1 MNKESLNKGKLGMF
15 VVVGILLFIVTIYVI
30 GINRNLFGSNFI
42 LNSQFKNV
50 SGLKVGSNVRLSGI
64 NIGTVSKIE
73 FITDSLVL
81 VRLLIKDEVQQYI
94 KIDALASIGSD
105 GLVGDKVLIIEPGS
119 YSKSVVKDDGIIAS
133 NSTIEIDDVLKSVKK
148 SAENAEIITNQLADF
163 SFKMNDKNGFLSK
176 FMTDKQMAIRIEN
189 TIENLEIG
197 TKEIA
202 KFSPKINDP
211 NGLINKLFVDKNFSI
226 KVDNLA
232 TNLQKSSADLALFT
246 SKINTENSTLTK
258 LISDPSFAK
267 SISTTFKNLEIS
279 TNDFVKFTSKINND
293 SNVLSKLINNKR
305 LGNSVDSTI
314 TKIGVGADGIIEI
327 ENAAKSN
334 FLLRGYFN
342 KKKRNEEKQ
351 KKK

>member
-1 MNKESLNKGKLGMF
+1 MNKELLNRGKLGMF
-15 VVVGILLFIVTIYVI
+15 VVVGILLFIVIIYVI

-119 YSKSVVKDDGIIAS
+119 YSKRVVKDNGIIAS
-133 NSTIEIDDVLKSVKK
+133 NSTIEIEDVMKSIKK
-148 SAENAEIITNQLADF
+148 SAENAEIITNELADF

-176 FMTDKQMAIRIEN
+176 VMTDKKFALSMEK
-189 TIENLEIG
+189 TIGNLEIS
-197 TKEIA
+197 TNEIA

-211 NGLINKLFVDKNFSI
+211 NGVINKLFVNKNFSNKI
-226 KVDNLA
+226 DKTI
-232 TNLQKSSADLALFT
+232 TNLQKSSDNLAIFT

-258 LISDPSFAK
+258 LITDPNFAK
-267 SISTTFKNLEIS
+267 SISNTFRNLEIS

-293 SNVLSKLINNKR
+293 SNVLSKLIDNKR

-314 TKIGVGADGIIEI
+314 TKIGVGAEGIIEI

-342 KKKRNEEKQ
+342 RKKRNEEKN
-351 KKK
+351 KK

>member
-1 MNKESLNKGKLGMF
+1 MNKESLNRGKLGMF
-15 VVVGILLFIVTIYVI
+15 VVVGILLFIVIIYVI

-81 VRLLIKDEVQQYI
+81 VRLLIKDEVQRYI

-119 YSKSVVKDDGIIAS
+119 SSKSVVKDNGIIAS
-133 NSTIEIDDVLKSVKK
+133 NSTIEIEDVMKSIKK
-148 SAENAEIITNQLADF
+148 SAENAEIITKELADF

-176 FMTDKQMAIRIEN
+176 VMTDKKFALSMEK
-189 TIENLEIG
+189 TIGNLEIS
-197 TKEIA
+197 TNEIA

-211 NGLINKLFVDKNFSI
+211 NGVINKLFVDKNFSNKI
-226 KVDNLA
+226 DKTI
-232 TNLQKSSADLALFT
+232 TNLQKSSDDLAIFT

-258 LISDPSFAK
+258 LITDPNFAK
-267 SISTTFKNLEIS
+267 SISNTFRNLEIS

-293 SNVLSKLINNKR
+293 SNVLSKLIDNKR

-314 TKIGVGADGIIEI
+314 TKIGVGAEGIIEI

-342 KKKRNEEKQ
+342 RKKRNEEKN
-351 KKK
+351 KK

>member
-1 MNKESLNKGKLGMF
+1 MNKESLNRGKLGMF
-15 VVVGILLFIVTIYVI
+15 VVVGILLFIVIIYVI

-94 KIDALASIGSD
+94 KIDALTSIGSD

-119 YSKSVVKDDGIIAS
+119 SSKSVVKDNGIIAS
-133 NSTIEIDDVLKSVKK
+133 NSTIEIEDVMKSIKK
-148 SAENAEIITNQLADF
+148 SAENAEIITNELADF

-176 FMTDKQMAIRIEN
+176 VMTDKKFALSMEK
-189 TIENLEIG
+189 TIGNLEIS
-197 TKEIA
+197 TNEIA

-211 NGLINKLFVDKNFSI
+211 NGVINKLFVDKYFSNKI
-226 KVDNLA
+226 DKTI
-232 TNLQKSSADLALFT
+232 TNLQKSSDDLAIFT

-258 LISDPSFAK
+258 LITDPNFAK
-267 SISTTFKNLEIS
+267 SISNTFRNLEIS
-279 TNDFVKFTSKINND
+279 TNDFVKFTSKINDD
-293 SNVLSKLINNKR
+293 SNVLSKLIDNKR

-314 TKIGVGADGIIEI
+314 TKIGVGAEGIIEI

-342 KKKRNEEKQ
+342 RKKRNEEKN
-351 KKK
+351 KK

>member
-1 MNKESLNKGKLGMF
+1 MNKESLNRGKLGMF
-15 VVVGILLFIVTIYVI
+15 VVVGILLFIVIIYVI

-81 VRLLIKDEVQQYI
+81 VRLLIKDEFQQYI

-119 YSKSVVKDDGIIAS
+119 YSKSVVKDNGIIAS
-133 NSTIEIDDVLKSVKK
+133 NSTIEIEDVMKSIKK
-148 SAENAEIITNQLADF
+148 SAENAEIITNELADF

-176 FMTDKQMAIRIEN
+176 VMTDKKFALSMEK
-189 TIENLEIG
+189 TIGNLEIS
-197 TKEIA
+197 TNEIA
-202 KFSPKINDP
+202 KFSPKINDQ
-211 NGLINKLFVDKNFSI
+211 NGVINRLFVDKNFSNKI
-226 KVDNLA
+226 DKTI
-232 TNLQKSSADLALFT
+232 TNLEKSTSDLSIFT

-258 LISDPSFAK
+258 LITDPNFAK
-267 SISTTFKNLEIS
+267 SISNTFRNLEIS

-293 SNVLSKLINNKR
+293 SNVLSKLIDNKR

-314 TKIGVGADGIIEI
+314 TKIGVGAEGIIEI

-342 KKKRNEEKQ
+342 RKKRNEEKN
-351 KKK
+351 KK

>member
-1 MNKESLNKGKLGMF
+1 MNKESLNRGKLGMF
-15 VVVGILLFIVTIYVI
+15 VVVGILLFIVIIYVI

-119 YSKSVVKDDGIIAS
+119 YSKSVVKDNGIIAS
-133 NSTIEIDDVLKSVKK
+133 NSTIEIEDVMKSIKK
-148 SAENAEIITNQLADF
+148 SAENAEIITNELADF

-176 FMTDKQMAIRIEN
+176 VMTDKKFALSMEK
-189 TIENLEIG
+189 TIGNLEIS
-197 TKEIA
+197 TNEIA
-202 KFSPKINDP
+202 KFSPKINDQ
-211 NGLINKLFVDKNFSI
+211 NGVINRLFVDKNFSNKI
-226 KVDNLA
+226 DKTI
-232 TNLQKSSADLALFT
+232 TNLEKSTSDLSIFT

-258 LISDPSFAK
+258 LITDPNFAK
-267 SISTTFKNLEIS
+267 SISNTFRNLEIS

-293 SNVLSKLINNKR
+293 SNVLSKLIDNKR

-314 TKIGVGADGIIEI
+314 TKIGVGAEGIIEI
-327 ENAAKSN
+327 ENAVKSN

-342 KKKRNEEKQ
+342 RKKRNEEKN
-351 KKK
+351 KK

>member
-1 MNKESLNKGKLGMF
+1 MNKESLNRGKLGMF
-15 VVVGILLFIVTIYVI
+15 AVVGILLFIVIIYVI

-64 NIGTVSKIE
+64 NIGTVAKIE

-119 YSKSVVKDDGIIAS
+119 YSKSVVKDNGIIAS
-133 NSTIEIDDVLKSVKK
+133 NSTIEIEDVMKSIKK
-148 SAENAEIITNQLADF
+148 SAENAEIITNELADF

-176 FMTDKQMAIRIEN
+176 VMTDKKFALSMEK
-189 TIENLEIG
+189 TIGNLEIS
-197 TKEIA
+197 TNEIA
-202 KFSPKINDP
+202 KFSPKINDQ
-211 NGLINKLFVDKNFSI
+211 NGVINRLFVDKNFSNKI
-226 KVDNLA
+226 DKTI
-232 TNLQKSSADLALFT
+232 TNLEKSTSDLSIFT

-258 LISDPSFAK
+258 LITDPNFAK
-267 SISTTFKNLEIS
+267 SISNTFRNLEIS

-293 SNVLSKLINNKR
+293 SNVLSKLIDNKR

-314 TKIGVGADGIIEI
+314 TKIGVGAEGIIEI
-327 ENAAKSN
+327 ENAVKSN

-342 KKKRNEEKQ
+342 RKKRNEEKN
-351 KKK
+351 KK

>member
-1 MNKESLNKGKLGMF
+1 MNKESLNRGKLGMF
-15 VVVGILLFIVTIYVI
+15 VVVGILLFIVIIYVI

-64 NIGTVSKIE
+64 NIGTVAKIE

-81 VRLLIKDEVQQYI
+81 VRLLIKDEVQKYI

-119 YSKSVVKDDGIIAS
+119 YSKSVVKDNGIIAS
-133 NSTIEIDDVLKSVKK
+133 NSTIEIEDVMKSIKK
-148 SAENAEIITNQLADF
+148 SAENAEIITNELADF

-176 FMTDKQMAIRIEN
+176 VMTDKKFALSMEK
-189 TIENLEIG
+189 TIGNLEIS
-197 TKEIA
+197 TNEIT
-202 KFSPKINDP
+202 KFSPKINDQ
-211 NGLINKLFVDKNFSI
+211 NGVINRLFVDKNFSNKI
-226 KVDNLA
+226 DKTI
-232 TNLQKSSADLALFT
+232 TNLEKSTSDLSIFT

-258 LISDPSFAK
+258 LITDPNFAK
-267 SISTTFKNLEIS
+267 SISNTFRNLEIS

-293 SNVLSKLINNKR
+293 SNVLSKLIDNKR

-314 TKIGVGADGIIEI
+314 TKIGVGAEGIIEI
-327 ENAAKSN
+327 ENAVKSN

-342 KKKRNEEKQ
+342 RKKRNEEKN
-351 KKK
+351 KK

>member
-15 VVVGILLFIVTIYVI
+15 VVTGILLFVVTIYVI

-105 GLVGDKVLIIEPGS
+105 GLVGDKVLIIQPGS
-119 YSKSVVKDDGIIAS
+119 SSKSVVKDNGIIAS

-163 SFKMNDKNGFLSK
+163 SFKMNDQNGFLSK
-176 FMTDKQMAIRIEN
+176 FMTDKQFAIRMGN
-189 TIENLEIG
+189 TIENLEIS
-197 TKEIA
+197 TNQIA

-211 NGLINKLFVDKNFSI
+211 NGLINRLFVDKNFSI
-226 KVDNLA
+226 KIDNTV
-232 TNLQKSSADLALFT
+232 TNLQKSATELALFT

-258 LISDPSFAK
+258 LITDPNFAK

-279 TNDFVKFTSKINND
+279 TNDFVKFTSKINNE
-293 SNVLSKLINNKR
+293 SNVLSKLIDNKR

-314 TKIGVGADGIIEI
+314 TKIGVGAEGIIEI
-327 ENAAKSN
+327 ENAAKRN

-342 KKKRNEEKQ
+342 KKKRNEENQ

>member
-1 MNKESLNKGKLGMF
+1 MSKESLNKGKLGMF
-15 VVVGILLFIVTIYVI
+15 VVVGILLFIVTVYVI

-42 LNSQFKNV
+42 INSQFKNV

-64 NIGTVSKIE
+64 TIGSVSKIE

-94 KIDALASIGSD
+94 KMDALASIGSD

-119 YSKSVVKDDGIIAS
+119 NSKSVVKDNGIIAS
-133 NSTIEIDDVLKSVKK
+133 NSTIEIDEVLKSVKK

-176 FMTDKQMAIRIEN
+176 LMTDKKFAVSMGK
-189 TIENLEIG
+189 TIENLKIS
-197 TKEIA
+197 TNEIA

-211 NGLINKLFVDKNFSI
+211 GGLINKLFVDKNFSTKI
-226 KVDNLA
+226 DKTI
-232 TNLQKSSADLALFT
+232 TNLQKSSADFAVFT

-258 LISDPSFAK
+258 LITDPNFAK
-267 SISTTFKNLEIS
+267 SISNTFKNLEIS
-279 TNDFVKFTSKINND
+279 TTDFVKFTSKINND
-293 SNVLSKLINNKR
+293 SNVLSKLIDNKR

-314 TKIGVGADGIIEI
+314 TKIGIGADGIIEI

-342 KKKRNEEKQ
+342 RKKRNEEKS
-351 KKK
+351 KK

>member
-1 MNKESLNKGKLGMF
+1 MNKESLNRGKLGMF
-15 VVVGILLFIVTIYVI
+15 VVVGILLFIVIIYVI

-119 YSKSVVKDDGIIAS
+119 YSKSVVKDNGIIAS
-133 NSTIEIDDVLKSVKK
+133 NSTIEIEDVMKSIKK
-148 SAENAEIITNQLADF
+148 SAENAEIITNELADF
-163 SFKMNDKNGFLSK
+163 SFKMNDRNGFLSK
-176 FMTDKQMAIRIEN
+176 VMTDKKFALSMEK
-189 TIENLEIG
+189 TIGNLEIS
-197 TKEIA
+197 TNEIA
-202 KFSPKINDP
+202 KFSPKINNP
-211 NGLINKLFVDKNFSI
+211 NGVINRLFVDKNFSNKI
-226 KVDNLA
+226 DKTI
-232 TNLQKSSADLALFT
+232 TNLEKSTSDLSIFT

-258 LISDPSFAK
+258 LITDPNFAN
-267 SISTTFKNLEIS
+267 SISNSFRNLEIS

-293 SNVLSKLINNKR
+293 SNVLSKLIDNKR

-314 TKIGVGADGIIEI
+314 TKIGVGAEGIIEI

-342 KKKRNEEKQ
+342 RKKRNEDKT
-351 KKK
+351 KK

>member
-1 MNKESLNKGKLGMF
+1 MNKESLNRGKLGMF
-15 VVVGILLFIVTIYVI
+15 VVVGILLFIVIIYVI

-119 YSKSVVKDDGIIAS
+119 YSKRVVKDNGIIAS
-133 NSTIEIDDVLKSVKK
+133 NSTIEIEDVMKSIKK
-148 SAENAEIITNQLADF
+148 SAENAEIITKELADF

-176 FMTDKQMAIRIEN
+176 VMTDKKFALSMEK
-189 TIENLEIG
+189 TIGNLEIS
-197 TKEIA
+197 TNEIA

-211 NGLINKLFVDKNFSI
+211 NGVINKLFVDKNFSNKI
-226 KVDNLA
+226 DKTI
-232 TNLQKSSADLALFT
+232 TNLQKSSDDLAIFT

-258 LISDPSFAK
+258 LITDPNFAK
-267 SISTTFKNLEIS
+267 SISNTFRNLEIS

-293 SNVLSKLINNKR
+293 SNVLSKLIDNKR

-314 TKIGVGADGIIEI
+314 TKIGVGAEGIIEI

-342 KKKRNEEKQ
+342 RKKRNEEKN
-351 KKK
+351 KK

>member
-1 MNKESLNKGKLGMF
+1 MNKESLNRGKLGMF
-15 VVVGILLFIVTIYVI
+15 VVVGILLFIVIIYVI

-119 YSKSVVKDDGIIAS
+119 YSKSVVKDNGIIAS
-133 NSTIEIDDVLKSVKK
+133 NSTIEIEDVMKSIKK
-148 SAENAEIITNQLADF
+148 SAENAEIITNELADF

-176 FMTDKQMAIRIEN
+176 VMTDKKFALSMEK
-189 TIENLEIG
+189 TIGNLEIS
-197 TKEIA
+197 TNEIA

-211 NGLINKLFVDKNFSI
+211 NGVINKLFVDKNFSNKI
-226 KVDNLA
+226 DKTI
-232 TNLQKSSADLALFT
+232 TNLEKSTSDLSIFT

-258 LISDPSFAK
+258 LITDPNFAK
-267 SISTTFKNLEIS
+267 SISNTFRNLEIS

-293 SNVLSKLINNKR
+293 SNVLSKLIDNKR

-314 TKIGVGADGIIEI
+314 TKIGVGAEGIIEI

-342 KKKRNEEKQ
+342 RKKRNEVKN
-351 KKK
+351 KK

>member
-1 MNKESLNKGKLGMF
+1 MNKESLNRGKLGMF
-15 VVVGILLFIVTIYVI
+15 VVVGILLFIVIIYVI

-105 GLVGDKVLIIEPGS
+105 GLVGDKVLLIEPGS
-119 YSKSVVKDDGIIAS
+119 YSKSVVKDNGIIAS
-133 NSTIEIDDVLKSVKK
+133 NSTIEIEDVMKSIKK
-148 SAENAEIITNQLADF
+148 SAENAEIITNELADF

-176 FMTDKQMAIRIEN
+176 VMTDKKFALSMEK
-189 TIENLEIG
+189 TIGNLEIS
-197 TKEIA
+197 TNVIA

-211 NGLINKLFVDKNFSI
+211 NGVINRLFVDKNFSNKI
-226 KVDNLA
+226 DKTI
-232 TNLQKSSADLALFT
+232 TNLEKSTSDLSIFT

-258 LISDPSFAK
+258 LITDPNFAK
-267 SISTTFKNLEIS
+267 SISNTFRNLEIS

-293 SNVLSKLINNKR
+293 SNVLSKLIDNKR

-314 TKIGVGADGIIEI
+314 TKIGVGAEGIIEI

-342 KKKRNEEKQ
+342 RKKRNEEKN
-351 KKK
+351 KK

>member
-1 MNKESLNKGKLGMF
+1 MNKESLNRGKLGMF
-15 VVVGILLFIVTIYVI
+15 VVVGILLFIVIIYVI

-119 YSKSVVKDDGIIAS
+119 YSKSVVKDNGIIAS
-133 NSTIEIDDVLKSVKK
+133 NSTIEIEDVMKSIKK
-148 SAENAEIITNQLADF
+148 SAENAEIITNELADF
-163 SFKMNDKNGFLSK
+163 SFKMNDRNGFLSK
-176 FMTDKQMAIRIEN
+176 VMTDKKFALSMEK
-189 TIENLEIG
+189 TIGNLEIS
-197 TKEIA
+197 TNEIA
-202 KFSPKINDP
+202 KFSPKINNP
-211 NGLINKLFVDKNFSI
+211 NGVINRLFVDKNFSNKI
-226 KVDNLA
+226 DKTI
-232 TNLQKSSADLALFT
+232 TNLEKSTSDLAIFT

-258 LISDPSFAK
+258 LITDPNFAN
-267 SISTTFKNLEIS
+267 SISNSFRNLEIS

-293 SNVLSKLINNKR
+293 SNVLSKLIDNKR

-314 TKIGVGADGIIEI
+314 IKIGVGAEGIIEI

-342 KKKRNEEKQ
+342 RKKRNEDKT
-351 KKK
+351 KK

>member
-1 MNKESLNKGKLGMF
+1 MNKESLNRGKLGMF
-15 VVVGILLFIVTIYVI
+15 VVVGILLFIVIIYVI

-81 VRLLIKDEVQQYI
+81 VRLLIKDEVQRYI

-119 YSKSVVKDDGIIAS
+119 SSKSVVKDNGIIAS
-133 NSTIEIDDVLKSVKK
+133 NSTIEIEDVMKSIKK
-148 SAENAEIITNQLADF
+148 SAENAEIITKELADF

-176 FMTDKQMAIRIEN
+176 VMTDKKFALSMEK
-189 TIENLEIG
+189 TIGNLEIS
-197 TKEIA
+197 TNEIA
-202 KFSPKINDP
+202 KFSPKINDQ
-211 NGLINKLFVDKNFSI
+211 NGVINKLFVDKNFSNKI
-226 KVDNLA
+226 DKTI
-232 TNLQKSSADLALFT
+232 TNLQKSSDDLAIFT

-258 LISDPSFAK
+258 LITDPNFAK
-267 SISTTFKNLEIS
+267 SISNTFRNLEIS

-293 SNVLSKLINNKR
+293 SNVLSKLIDNKR

-314 TKIGVGADGIIEI
+314 TKIGVGAEGIIEI

-342 KKKRNEEKQ
+342 RKKRNEEKN
-351 KKK
+351 KK

>member
-1 MNKESLNKGKLGMF
+1 MNKESLNRGKLGMF
-15 VVVGILLFIVTIYVI
+15 VVVGILLFIVIIYVI

-81 VRLLIKDEVQQYI
+81 VRLLIKDEVQRYI

-119 YSKSVVKDDGIIAS
+119 SSKSVVKDNGIIAS
-133 NSTIEIDDVLKSVKK
+133 NSTIEIEDVMKSIKK
-148 SAENAEIITNQLADF
+148 SAENAEIITKELADF

-176 FMTDKQMAIRIEN
+176 VMTDKKFALSMEK
-189 TIENLEIG
+189 TIGNLEIS
-197 TKEIA
+197 TNEIA

-211 NGLINKLFVDKNFSI
+211 NGVINKLFVDKNFSNKI
-226 KVDNLA
+226 DKTI
-232 TNLQKSSADLALFT
+232 TNLQKSSDDLAIFT

-258 LISDPSFAK
+258 LITDPNFAK
-267 SISTTFKNLEIS
+267 SISNTFRNLEIS
-279 TNDFVKFTSKINND
+279 TNDFVKFTSKINDD
-293 SNVLSKLINNKR
+293 SNVLSKLIDNKR

-314 TKIGVGADGIIEI
+314 TKIGVGAEGIIEI

-342 KKKRNEEKQ
+342 RKKRNEEKN
-351 KKK
+351 KK

>member
-1 MNKESLNKGKLGMF
+1 MNKESLNRGKLGMF
-15 VVVGILLFIVTIYVI
+15 AVVGILLFIVIIYVI

-119 YSKSVVKDDGIIAS
+119 YSKSVVKDNGIIAS
-133 NSTIEIDDVLKSVKK
+133 NSTIEIEDVMKSIKK
-148 SAENAEIITNQLADF
+148 SAENAEIITNELADF

-176 FMTDKQMAIRIEN
+176 VMTDKKFALSMEK
-189 TIENLEIG
+189 TIGNLEIS
-197 TKEIA
+197 TNEIA

-211 NGLINKLFVDKNFSI
+211 NGVINKLFVDKNFSNKI
-226 KVDNLA
+226 DKTI
-232 TNLQKSSADLALFT
+232 TNLQKSSDDLAIFT

-258 LISDPSFAK
+258 LITDPNFAK
-267 SISTTFKNLEIS
+267 SISNTFRNLEIS

-293 SNVLSKLINNKR
+293 SNVLSKLIDNKR

-314 TKIGVGADGIIEI
+314 TKIGVGAEGIIEI

-342 KKKRNEEKQ
+342 RKKRNEDKT
-351 KKK
+351 KK